1 MVSTVIVHT
10 FWESCGT
17 ACHPPT
23 QVGEPATLPFQPL
36 IVYLPVRHS
45 YSKCTCAAAF
55 CDLAQDLP
63 DLSSLQKV
71 SIHMP
76 VVSSSVGLPH
86 PCQLIDLV
94 REGMLNESLM
104 NDAMQERLHTL
115 SLSSTFSL
123 HADNLLRTRAAFCNS
138 IWFLFG
144 RPSCHLWVPAQ
155 VTLCLVNVVGIAL
168 QALLTIRWLGPVL
181 CWMQPPWADSS
192 LLISRLLSSQVPTA
206 VHR

>member
-1 MVSTVIVHT
+1 MYTHFGRAVEQSATPLHRWVNLPPCLSNLSLCT
-10 FWESCGT
+10 FQSGT
-17 ACHPPT
+17 ATPN
-23 QVGEPATLPFQPL
+23 V
-36 IVYLPVRHS
+36 PVL
-45 YSKCTCAAAF
+45 AAF

-94 REGMLNESLM
+94 REGMLKESLM

-155 VTLCLVNVVGIAL
+155 VTVCLVNVVGIAL

>member
-1 MVSTVIVHT
+1 MEQPTTPLHRWVNLPPCLSNLSLCT
-10 FWESCGT
+10 FQSGT
-17 ACHPPT
+17 ATPN
-23 QVGEPATLPFQPL
+23 V
-36 IVYLPVRHS
+36 PVL
-45 YSKCTCAAAF
+45 AAF

-104 NDAMQERLHTL
+104 NDAMRERLNIL

-123 HADNLLRTRAAFCNS
+123 QADNLLSC
-138 IWFLFG
+138 FLQLNLV
-144 RPSCHLWVPAQ
+144 SLWK
-155 VTLCLVNVVGIAL
+155 
-168 QALLTIRWLGPVL
+168 TILPPLGPSTGDFMPRECGRHSSAGPSDHPLVGS
-181 CWMQPPWADSS
+181 SS
-192 LLISRLLSSQVPTA
+192 LLDAASLG
-206 VHR
+206 